1 MRVFLYL
8 LMCCL
13 LSACMSGAVESR
25 NVDDPYEDFNR
36 KSYRFSERIDTNFLA
51 PIARGYARVTPDPV
65 EKGISNVFNN
75 FNNVPSAMNG
85 FLQGNLETGFNELS
99 RLAVN
104 STLGLGGLID
114 VAVIW
119 GVNEKKEDIGQTL
132 AVWGIK
138 ESPFIYLPIFGPTT
152 LRDIPV
158 RFVGMS
164 MPRVIIGEDFPGYVT
179 ALQVVSQRA
188 DLIEVIEQRDSNA
201 IDAYA
206 FTRDAYIQ
214 RRAFEIYNGDP
225 PVEDFFDD
233 FEEE

>member
-1 MRVFLYL
+1 M
-8 LMCCL
+8 
-13 LSACMSGAVESR
+13 
-25 NVDDPYEDFNR
+25 
-36 KSYRFSERIDTNFLA
+36 
-51 PIARGYARVTPDPV
+51 
-65 EKGISNVFNN
+65 
-75 FNNVPSAMNG
+75 
-85 FLQGNLETGFNELS
+85 ETGFNELS
-99 RLAVN
+99 RLIVN

-114 VAVIW
+114 LATIW
-119 GVNEKKEDIGQTL
+119 GINEKKEDIGQTL

-152 LRDIPV
+152 LRDLPV

-164 MPRVIIGEDFPGYVT
+164 MPRLIIGEDFPGYVT
-179 ALQVVSQRA
+179 ALQVISQRA

-225 PVEDFFDD
+225 PIEDFFDE